1 MLARDLSIGALA
13 AASIAFGLSSTP
25 SLAQGEKQNV
35 RLLVGMAAGG
45 TTDITA
51 RALAEK
57 LRESLGQTVTVENK
71 VGAGQRIAL
80 SEAKKAAPDGRTL
93 IVVTDSPFVIFP
105 HTYAKLD
112 YDPVTDFTP
121 ISRILTFELAVAVDP
136 KLPARNLKELIAWAK
151 ANPNQATYGTPGAG
165 TLPHFLGIVLG
176 KTIGVEL
183 LHVPYKGAASSM
195 PDLVSGQIPIMI
207 DGLSAMAKLH
217 DAGKIRFLASTGQR
231 RSPLAPDVP
240 TLMESGIDMAAE
252 ITVSVYGPAKMPANI
267 VRRLNIAL
275 VQAVTSPDFRDRF
288 SATGLMPSPSTPEE
302 LAAIQAAQLKFWEM
316 PIKASGFK
324 AD

>member
-1 MLARDLSIGALA
+1 MFARRLSIAALA
-13 AASIAFGLSSTP
+13 AAIAFGLSTPP
-25 SLAQGEKQNV
+25 SLAQSDKQNV
-35 RLLVGMAAGG
+35 RVLVGMAAGG

-71 VGAGQRIAL
+71 IGAGQRIAL
-80 SEAKKAAPDGRTL
+80 NEVKLAAPDGRTL
-93 IVVTDSPFVIFP
+93 VVVTNSPFVIFP

-112 YDPVTDFTP
+112 YDPVRDFTP
-121 ISRILTFELAVAVDP
+121 ISRILTFELAVAVGP
-136 KLPARNLKELIAWAK
+136 KVPARSLKELISWAK
-151 ANPNQATYGTPGAG
+151 ANPKQATFGSPGAG

-176 KTIGVEL
+176 KTVGVDL
-183 LHVPYKGAASSM
+183 LHVPYKGAASAM
-195 PDLVSGQIPIMI
+195 PDLVGGQVPIMI

-231 RSPLAPDVP
+231 RSPLVPEVP
-240 TLMESGIDMAAE
+240 TLKESGIDMTAE
-252 ITVSVYGPAKMPANI
+252 ITVSVYGPAKMPADV
-267 VRRLNIAL
+267 VRRLNMAL

-288 SATGLMPSPSTPEE
+288 SATGLVPSPSTPEE
-302 LAAIQAAQLKFWEM
+302 LAANQAEQLRFWEL

>member
-1 MLARDLSIGALA
+1 MFARRLSIAAFA
-13 AASIAFGLSSTP
+13 AATAFELSAPP
-25 SLAQGEKQNV
+25 SLAQSDKQNV
-35 RLLVGMAAGG
+35 RVLVGMAAGG

-71 VGAGQRIAL
+71 IGAGQRIAL
-80 SEAKKAAPDGRTL
+80 NEVKLAAPDGRTL
-93 IVVTDSPFVIFP
+93 VVVTNSPFVIFP

-112 YDPVTDFTP
+112 YDPVRDFTP
-121 ISRILTFELAVAVDP
+121 ISRILTFELAVAVGP
-136 KLPARNLKELIAWAK
+136 KVPARSLKELISWAK
-151 ANPNQATYGTPGAG
+151 ANPKQATFGSPGAG

-176 KTIGVEL
+176 KTVGVDL
-183 LHVPYKGAASSM
+183 LHVPYKGAASAM
-195 PDLVSGQIPIMI
+195 PDLVGGQVPIMI

-231 RSPLAPDVP
+231 RSPLVPEVP
-240 TLMESGIDMAAE
+240 TLKESGIDMTAE
-252 ITVSVYGPAKMPANI
+252 ITVSVYGPAKMPADV
-267 VRRLNIAL
+267 VRRLNMAL

-288 SATGLMPSPSTPEE
+288 SATGLVPSPSTPEE
-302 LAAIQAAQLKFWEM
+302 LAANQAEQLRFWEL

>member
-1 MLARDLSIGALA
+1 MSARGLSICALA
-13 AASIAFGLSSTP
+13 AATAFGLSIPP
-25 SLAQGEKQNV
+25 SLAQSDKQNV

-51 RALAEK
+51 RALGEK

-71 VGAGQRIAL
+71 IGAGQRIAL
-80 SEAKKAAPDGRTL
+80 NELKRAAPDGRTL
-93 IVVTDSPFVIFP
+93 IVVTNSPFVILP

-121 ISRILTFELAVAVDP
+121 ISQILTFELAVAVNP
-136 KLPARNLKELIAWAK
+136 RLPARNLKEYISWAK

-165 TLPHFLGIVLG
+165 TLPHFLGIVLA
-176 KTIGVEL
+176 KTIGVDL
-183 LHVPYKGAASSM
+183 LHVPYKGAASAM
-195 PDLVSGQIPIMI
+195 PDLVSGQIPMMI
-207 DGLSAMAKLH
+207 DGLSAMAKLR
-217 DAGKIRFLASTGQR
+217 DAGKIRFLASTGKR
-231 RSPLAPDVP
+231 RSPLAADVP

-252 ITVSVYGPAKMPANI
+252 IAVSVYGPAKMSANM
-267 VRRLNIAL
+267 VRRLNTAF
-275 VQAVTSPDFRDRF
+275 VQAVNSPDFRDRF
-288 SATGLMPSPSTPEE
+288 SVMGLVPSPSTPEE
-302 LAAIQAAQLKFWEM
+302 LAASQAAQLKFWEM

>member
-1 MLARDLSIGALA
+1 MFDRRLSIAALA
-13 AASIAFGLSSTP
+13 AAIAFGLSTPP
-25 SLAQGEKQNV
+25 SLAQSDKQNV
-35 RLLVGMAAGG
+35 RVLVGMAAGG

-71 VGAGQRIAL
+71 IGAGQRIAL
-80 SEAKKAAPDGRTL
+80 NEVKLAAPDGRTL
-93 IVVTDSPFVIFP
+93 VVVTNSPFVIFP

-112 YDPVTDFTP
+112 YDPVRDFTP
-121 ISRILTFELAVAVDP
+121 ISRILTFELAVAVGP
-136 KLPARNLKELIAWAK
+136 KVPARSLKELISWAK
-151 ANPNQATYGTPGAG
+151 ANPKQATFGSPGAG

-176 KTIGVEL
+176 KTVGVDL
-183 LHVPYKGAASSM
+183 LHVPYKGAASAM
-195 PDLVSGQIPIMI
+195 PDLVGGQVPIMI

-231 RSPLAPDVP
+231 RSPLVPEVP
-240 TLMESGIDMAAE
+240 TLKESGIDMTAE
-252 ITVSVYGPAKMPANI
+252 ITVSVYGPAKMPADV
-267 VRRLNIAL
+267 VRRLNMAL

-288 SATGLMPSPSTPEE
+288 SATGLVPSPSTPEE
-302 LAAIQAAQLKFWEM
+302 LAANQAEQLRFWEL